1 MCIRDRT
8 SDTVTILEKLGYY
21 LDEMNN
27 ELYEKFKTQG
37 YTKAEISPKIAETLD
52 IVSIVKK
59 AAQNFDGGYVIA
71 GVLGHGAVSYT
82 HLDVYKRQYIA

>member
-1 MCIRDRT
+1 
-8 SDTVTILEKLGYY
+8 
-21 LDEMNN
+21 MNN

-59 AAQNFDGGYVIA
+59 QHKTLMV
-71 GVLGHGAVSYT
+71 VML
-82 HLDVYKRQYIA
+82 